1 MPRTLLFCDGLRVA
15 GLKPLTFNLNMREV
29 NSRLQCKNMFA
40 NYSTFYPANP
50 EPRTPNPEPLTPN
63 PEPRTPNPKTQIS
76 WSDHLFFILLTFLY
90 PLHSVYYL
98 NFV

>member
-40 NYSTFYPANP
+40 NYSTFYPIANP
-50 EPRTPNPEPLTPN
+50 ESEKPN
-63 PEPRTPNPKTQIS
+63 
-76 WSDHLFFILLTFLY
+76 
-90 PLHSVYYL
+90 
-98 NFV
+98 

>member
-40 NYSTFYPANP
+40 NYSTFYPIANP
-50 EPRTPNPEPLTPN
+50 ESRIPNPESRIPN
-63 PEPRTPNPKTQIS
+63 PESRIPDPEN
-76 WSDHLFFILLTFLY
+76 
-90 PLHSVYYL
+90 
-98 NFV
+98 

>member
-1 MPRTLLFCDGLRVA
+1 
-15 GLKPLTFNLNMREV
+15 MREV
-29 NSRLQCKNMFA
+29 NSHLQYKSMFILGA
-40 NYSTFYPANP
+40 MFYPTAEPRTPNP
-50 EPRTPNPEPLTPN
+50 EPRTPNPEPRTPN
-63 PEPRTPNPKTQIS
+63 PEPRTPKIKIS

>member
-40 NYSTFYPANP
+40 NYSTFYPIANP
-50 EPRTPNPEPLTPN
+50 ESRIPNPESRIPN
-63 PEPRTPNPKTQIS
+63 PESRIPTEPRIRKPK
-76 WSDHLFFILLTFLY
+76 LAGLTICFSSY
-90 PLHSVYYL
+90 
-98 NFV
+98 

>member
-40 NYSTFYPANP
+40 NYSTFYPIANP
-50 EPRTPNPEPLTPN
+50 EPRTPKIKN
-63 PEPRTPNPKTQIS
+63 S

-90 PLHSVYYL
+90 PL
-98 NFV
+98 